1 MAKRSNPQ
9 NVIDS
14 YKRRQRVT
22 PYVIGG
28 LAALLVIAGVVILF
42 LALRPGGL
50 APLPTATPTD
60 IPPTMTTAPTAT
72 QEQPTSTATQTATI
86 TSTPTPTITVTPTG
100 PFEYKVLENDN
111 CWDIAAKFKVD
122 LNTLLALNSFPAGQC
137 PITTGQTILIPAP
150 GQTLPTATPVDT
162 SKLAPGTLFE
172 YIVQPNDTLRAL
184 ALQFNSTQLAI
195 VNQNKLADPNKLVP
209 GQKLVIPVNIATPVP
224 TTTNTSLPRTSTSG
238 PTATATATK
247 PAATATVTLTRT
259 PTKLP

>member
-9 NVIDS
+9 SVIDA

-22 PYVIGG
+22 PYIIGL

-50 APLPTATPTD
+50 APVPTATPTE
-60 IPPTMTTAPTAT
+60 IPPTMTAVPTAT
-72 QEQPTSTATQTATI
+72 QLPPTATQTATV
-86 TSTPTPTITVTPTG
+86 TLTPTATVTSTPTG

-111 CWDIAAKFKVD
+111 CWDIAVKYKVD
-122 LNTLLALNSFPAGQC
+122 LNTLLELNGFPAGQC
-137 PITTGQTILIPAP
+137 PITTGQTIMIPAP
-150 GQTLPTATPVDT
+150 GQTAPTATPVDV

-172 YIVQPNDTLRAL
+172 YIVQPNDTLRGI

-195 VNQNKLADPNKLVP
+195 QNQNKLADPNLLVA

-224 TTTNTSLPRTSTSG
+224 TTTDTPLPKTAT
-238 PTATATATK
+238 PTPTKTATQPSATATNTK
-247 PAATATVTLTRT
+247 VP
-259 PTKLP
+259 

>member
-42 LALRPGGL
+42 LALKPGGL
-50 APLPTATPTD
+50 APVPTATATE
-60 IPPTMTTAPTAT
+60 IPPTMTTAPTDT
-72 QEQPTSTATQTATI
+72 QPPPTATQTATI
-86 TSTPTPTITVTPTG
+86 TSTPTPTVTVTPTG

-137 PITTGQTILIPAP
+137 PIATGQTILIPAP
-150 GQTLPTATPVDT
+150 GQTLPTVTPVDV
-162 SKLAPGTLFE
+162 SKLPPGTLFE

-195 VNQNKLADPNKLVP
+195 VNQNKLTDPNKLVL

-224 TTTNTSLPRTSTSG
+224 TTTNTSLPRTSTPG
-238 PTATATATK
+238 PSLTATK
-247 PAATATVTLTRT
+247 PAATATVT

>member
-14 YKRRQRVT
+14 YKRRQRMT

-28 LAALLVIAGVVILF
+28 LAGLLVIAGVVILF

-50 APLPTATPTD
+50 APEPTATPTE
-60 IPPTMTTAPTAT
+60 IPPTMTSAPTAT
-72 QEQPTSTATQTATI
+72 QVPPTATQTATI
-86 TSTPTPTITVTPTG
+86 TATPTATITSTPTG

-137 PITTGQTILIPAP
+137 PISPGQTILIPAP
-150 GQTLPTATPVDT
+150 GQTLPTATPVDV
-162 SKLAPGTLFE
+162 SKLPVGTLFE
-172 YIVQPNDTLRAL
+172 YIVQPNDTLRGI
-184 ALQFNSTQLAI
+184 ALQFNSTQAAI
-195 VNQNKLADPNKLVP
+195 QTQNKLTDPNLLVV

-224 TTTNTSLPRTSTSG
+224 TTTNTPLPKTSTPG
-238 PTATATATK
+238 PTSTATQ
-247 PAATATVTLTRT
+247 PAATATN
-259 PTKLP
+259 TKLP